1 MLGPT
6 QKGWAPMTESIELG
20 IPGLSLDMGD
30 HVCAFFRGADER
42 DTLLEAYLGAG
53 LQSGDKCVCVL
64 DGSHGSEAR
73 ALLDA
78 LETRRPSSSEDDQ
91 LDVRLSRDTYL
102 RGGRFSTS
110 AMLAFWEETIG
121 SAIAGGYRF
130 SRAVGEMTWALRQM
144 PGVDELVGYEA
155 ELNYFL
161 PRYPQVVLCL
171 YDLERFDG
179 EILVDILKTHPLVL
193 VGGMVLENP
202 YYLEPAEF
210 LAARQ

>member
-1 MLGPT
+1 MSET
-6 QKGWAPMTESIELG
+6 IELG
-20 IPGLSLDMGD
+20 IPGLSLVVGD
-30 HVCAFFRGADER
+30 HVCAFYRGDDER
-42 DTLLEAYLGAG
+42 DALLASYLGAG

-64 DGSHGSEAR
+64 DASHDNDAG
-73 ALLDA
+73 ALLAALDA
-78 LETRRPSSSEDDQ
+78 RRTPESSPDQ

-102 RGGRFSTS
+102 RGGRFSTE
-110 AMLAFWEETIG
+110 AMLAFWDDVVG
-121 SAIAGGYRF
+121 AAIAGGYRF
-130 SRAVGEMTWALRQM
+130 ARAVGEMTWALRQM
-144 PGVDELVGYEA
+144 PGVEELVGYEA

-161 PRYPQVVLCL
+161 PRYPQVILCL